1 MLLFHGKHHHLDKT
15 WSIDTRKLHSIDP
28 ETVSCVSILDPTMF
42 ACNTCTIVIV
52 TCAVCGKTFHS
63 EMDIKKHIK
72 DVVPVAR
79 LEAFRALKLSK
90 SESFRDLQFSR
101 NVKVCQ
107 IWSMN
112 LVRQNIL
119 HMYLKTC
126 SNYFLFF

>member
-79 LEAFRALKLSK
+79 LEAFMALKLYK
-90 SESFRDLQFSR
+90 SESFRAI
-101 NVKVCQ
+101 K
-107 IWSMN
+107 
-112 LVRQNIL
+112 RQYLICVHNIHISGSEL
-119 HMYLKTC
+119 GHYVGH
-126 SNYFLFF
+126 FDHR